1 MYGVSNGISDSV
13 VSWVSPTW
21 GRHCVN
27 PRDLRF
33 LQLCILFPRLPRGRA
48 FTRRHE
54 RACVRACVGMCVRAC
69 VNHATRIEPCRASC
83 VRRTCT
89 HDRRRHLVWLP
100 SPIIN
105 ARHMPR
111 SLIRRFYTPVCP
123 VCLWW
128 HVTAV
133 KAASTSCLE
142 RSVPQAEGVAA

>member
-1 MYGVSNGISDSV
+1 MAHILMCNVNVWRIEWDKRQRLCSVGFSYVRPSIIVDPRTICAFCNYAYCFRTVSLAG
-13 VSWVSPTW
+13 
-21 GRHCVN
+21 
-27 PRDLRF
+27 
-33 LQLCILFPRLPRGRA
+33 
-48 FTRRHE
+48 TRVYAPIQA
-54 RACVRACVGMCVRAC
+54 ACVPAC
-69 VNHATRIEPCRASC
+69 VNHATRIEPCGTSC

-111 SLIRRFYTPVCP
+111 SLIRWFYTPVCP

-133 KAASTSCLE
+133 KATSTSSL
-142 RSVPQAEGVAA
+142 